1 MARQPPINA
10 TAWRDLAGCQRKDKQ
25 LKTDHVS
32 VVLVR
37 TNRIFSESGLHGS
50 VHGCHTVTANS
61 RDEVKTRGKTWV
73 VFFQIRDQWISCAS
87 EFLAPNFSKV
97 SSLYFFWSCFMC
109 SGGFFFFFLSHH
121 KIINKALRN
130 KCQPSV
136 EALFWKVRSHFDVL
150 GYLMFDITK
159 MKIWN

>member
-1 MARQPPINA
+1 MPLLGGTWPGVRGKTNS
-10 TAWRDLAGCQRKDKQ
+10 WRLTVWVLCSSGPTESFLRAVFTGVF
-25 LKTDHVS
+25 TDV
-32 VVLVR
+32 
-37 TNRIFSESGLHGS
+37 
-50 VHGCHTVTANS
+50 TVTADS

-109 SGGFFFFFLSHH
+109 SGGFFFFFPSHN

-136 EALFWKVRSHFDVL
+136 EALFWKVRSHFDVW